1 MEPLISPERL
11 NLKTSNLAQRW
22 RAVSTKEKNENL
34 VKRVMF
40 GSRDPLLNFLGPPNI
55 SGAVKARNFK
65 IGIEMA
71 GSEY

>member
-11 NLKTSNLAQRW
+11 NLENSNLAQRW
-22 RAVSTKEKNENL
+22 RAVSTKEKNHNL
-34 VKRVMF
+34 VKGVMW
-40 GSRDPLLNFLGPPNI
+40 GSCDPLLEFLGPPNI

-65 IGIEMA
+65 IGIEMT